1 MKPTVILGLS
11 GGVDSAVAAAL
22 LREGYDVRCVWLDI
36 GLGGGEDAAAL
47 AHQMGLPFQAV
58 DIRERLEH
66 FVCADFQREYLAG
79 RTPLPCARCNPL
91 VKFPALLE
99 VAEAQGAQYVA
110 TGHYARVSPGPGGR
124 VLLRKGMPP
133 NDQSYMLSRLT
144 QGYLHRILFPLG
156 SYEKAQVR
164 AMAEELKLPVAHK
177 PDSMEIC
184 FIPDGD

>member
-1 MKPTVILGLS
+1 MKQTVILGLS

-22 LREGYDVRCVWLDI
+22 LRENYDVRCVWLDI

-47 AHQMGLPFQAV
+47 AHRMGLPFQAV

-124 VLLRKGMPP
+124 VFLRKGMPP

-156 SYEKAQVR
+156 GYEKAQVR
-164 AMAEELKLPVAHK
+164 AMAEELELPVAH
-177 PDSMEIC
+177 S
-184 FIPDGD
+184 G